1 MDFAAVEFWGMERIF
16 EMPSATSISQLC
28 CAGRAEGNSR
38 ALDAGH
44 SRQVWLCTTEVVTQ
58 LAALV
63 CCL

>member
-1 MDFAAVEFWGMERIF
+1 MF

-38 ALDAGH
+38 ALDTGH
-44 SRQVWLCTTEVVTQ
+44 SKQVSLCTDGVVTQ

-63 CCL
+63 YCL